1 MEKDFEFYRNIFE
14 RDTLL
19 VEKLVDAEKI
29 ELDMGLYQRW
39 AIMGNFKDSYLSLSE
54 QFGNA
59 KAKLLEL
66 FRQKYGEETT
76 YEELKGAVHKY
87 RQQMEQDVQRNL

>member
-19 VEKLVDAEKI
+19 VEKIVDAEKI
-29 ELDMGLYQRW
+29 ELDMGLYQMW
-39 AIMGNFKDSYLSLSE
+39 AMMGNFKDNYQLLTK
-54 QFGNA
+54 QFA
-59 KAKLLEL
+59 KSKTQLLEL
-66 FRQKYGEETT
+66 FKQKYGKETT
-76 YEELKGAVHKY
+76 YEELKDAVHKY

>member
-1 MEKDFEFYRNIFE
+1 MENNFEFYSNIFDN
-14 RDTLL
+14 DTLL

-39 AIMGNFKDSYLSLSE
+39 AIMGNFKANYQLLSE
-54 QFGNA
+54 QFENA

-76 YEELKGAVHKY
+76 YEELKEAVHKY
-87 RQQMEQDVQRNL
+87 RQQMEQEVQRNL

>member
-39 AIMGNFKDSYLSLSE
+39 AIMGNFKENYQLLTE
-54 QFGNA
+54 QFA
-59 KAKLLEL
+59 KSKTQLLEL

-87 RQQMEQDVQRNL
+87 RHQMEQDVQRNL